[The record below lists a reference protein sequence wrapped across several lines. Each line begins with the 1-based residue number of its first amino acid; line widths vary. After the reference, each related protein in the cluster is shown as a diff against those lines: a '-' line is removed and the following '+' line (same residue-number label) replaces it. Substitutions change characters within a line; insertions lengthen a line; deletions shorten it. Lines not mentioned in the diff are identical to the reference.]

1 MSNQSFNLKWQEAMN
16 DLLEQTHIED
26 ETLEMTEAQKIAWET
41 DLAAGKVEETDAIV
55 AFQTYA
61 CSYIKYLQIFKKLE
75 ACYDNLVHPQKR
87 LDLRLVLDAVMS
99 RVVELKHILV
109 YWNNTGG
116 EHGRNP
122 EVLQDQPFPW
132 EYVHMDD
139 ILVDLKLPPETL
151 EVPIP
156 AYFQEERADS
166 MSRRDK
172 LIEGYMQLKLG
183 VDRLPL
189 EPRDDNAVNIH
200 FSIQE
205 AIEIIQRNERGRQ
218 GRQRALLVK
227 ELREEEKQRK
237 AYDTKDID
245 DMDPEVA
252 ATHLQRMYRGF
263 QSRKSALEDRENE
276 LIFIGMRPKPA
287 DNIDVLKADLK
298 DAKLKRKDEQV
309 ENRYEFD
316 EALVKYHDVV
326 RDEEG
331 PIMKDDMME
340 ERRTW
345 FTNELAMGQEFPED
359 LSRFYVAKNPP
370 TEGGDETAD
379 ENGKRGKKKGKDKK
393 SR

>member
-1 MSNQSFNLKWQEAMN
+1 MSNQSFNLRWQEAMN

-26 ETLEMTEAQKIAWET
+26 ETLEMTEEQKTAWEA
-41 DLAAGKVEETDAIV
+41 DLAAGKGEVVDAIV

-61 CSYIKYLQIFKKLE
+61 CSYIKYMQMFKKLE

-87 LDLRLVLDAVMS
+87 LDLRLVLDAVMA
-99 RVVELKHILV
+99 RVVELKHVLV

-122 EVLQDQPFPW
+122 DVPQDQPFPW

-156 AYFQEERADS
+156 SYFKEERADA
-166 MSRRDK
+166 MSKRDK

-183 VDRLPL
+183 VDQVPL
-189 EPRDDNAVNIH
+189 ESKIDEAFDIE
-200 FSIQE
+200 FSLQE

-237 AYDTKDID
+237 AYDTRDID
-245 DMDPEVA
+245 DMDPEIA

-276 LIFIGMRPKPA
+276 LIFIGMRPKPV
-287 DNIDVLKADLK
+287 DNIDALKADLE
-298 DAKLKRKDEQV
+298 DAKFKRKDEQV

-316 EALVKYHDVV
+316 EALIKYHDVV

-345 FTNELAMGQEFPED
+345 FTNELAMGEKFPED
-359 LSRFYVAKNPP
+359 LERFYLAKNPP
-370 TEGGDETAD
+370 TNDGEGGEDD
-379 ENGKRGKKKGKDKK
+379 GGGKKGKKK
-393 SR
+393 RQR